1 MFLEALLTF
10 LLLMRLRKILQAFSP
25 HPLWE
30 RRLKWGMLASALFY
44 FLTSS
49 LRIEMATQWI
59 WHLALAGIIAFSF
72 REPRLVPARMTMYA
86 VLPLVVI
93 SVISTS
99 LSVFWPAFRPTVLK
113 YEAYVYPVVVTWL
126 IALLILSR
134 KQLKAL
140 KEEHKKRLQEE
151 EQHRIVMARKAEL
164 EALVAERTAELQQQK
179 EELQHTLQDL
189 KATQAQLIQREKMAS
204 LGELT
209 AGIAHEIK
217 NPLNFINNFSEL
229 NVELATEIRQC
240 INGMR
245 IGKNERDSL
254 SQLLHDLVE
263 NQKKIY
269 EHGNRADSIV
279 KAMLQHSRK
288 TAGQKQ
294 PVAINA
300 FVEEYLRLS
309 YHGIR
314 AKDGI
319 FNVIIETHF
328 DPALKEITINS
339 EEIGRVLLN
348 LFSNAFYAV
357 TEKKKKEGNDFEP
370 TVQVSTR
377 KRGGRLEICV
387 KDNGTGIPEKVKE
400 KIYQPFFTTKP
411 TGEGTGLGLSLSY
424 DIVTKGHGGEL
435 KVDTKEG
442 QGSEFI
448 VSIPL

>member
-10 LLLMRLRKILQAFSP
+10 LLLMRLRKILQTFSP
-25 HPLWE
+25 YPLWE
-30 RRLKWGMLASALFY
+30 RRLKWGMLASAVLF
-44 FLTSS
+44 FLTNG
-49 LRIEMATQWI
+49 LRIETATQWI
-59 WHLALAGIIAFSF
+59 WHLALVGILIFSF
-72 REPRLVPARMTMYA
+72 REPRFVPVRMTLYA

-93 SVISTS
+93 SIVSNS
-99 LSVFWPAFRPTVLK
+99 LLVLWPAGRPTLYQ
-113 YEAYVYPVVVTWL
+113 YEAYVYPVAATWL

-140 KEEHKKRLQEE
+140 KEERRKRLQEE
-151 EQHRIVMARKAEL
+151 EQHRIVTARKAEL

-179 EELQHTLQDL
+179 EELLHALQDL

-229 NVELATEIRQC
+229 NVELAAEIGQS
-240 INGMR
+240 INQMA
-245 IGKNERDSL
+245 IGNKEKDSL
-254 SQLLHDLVE
+254 SLLLHDLVE

-288 TAGQKQ
+288 TSGQKQ
-294 PVAINA
+294 PVDINA

-314 AKDGI
+314 AKDGM

-328 DPALKEITINS
+328 DPALKQVTING

-357 TEKKKKEGNDFEP
+357 TEKKKNKGSDYEP

-387 KDNGTGIPEKVKE
+387 KDNGMGIAEKVKE

-435 KVDTKEG
+435 KVETKEG

>member
-1 MFLEALLTF
+1 
-10 LLLMRLRKILQAFSP
+10 
-25 HPLWE
+25 
-30 RRLKWGMLASALFY
+30 
-44 FLTSS
+44 
-49 LRIEMATQWI
+49 
-59 WHLALAGIIAFSF
+59 
-72 REPRLVPARMTMYA
+72 MTIFA
-86 VLPLVVI
+86 VLPLVFI
-93 SVISTS
+93 SVTANS
-99 LSVFWPAFRPTVLK
+99 LLFFWPAGRTTLYQ
-113 YEAYVYPVVVTWL
+113 YEAYGYPVAATWL

-140 KEEHKKRLQEE
+140 KEERKKRLEEE
-151 EQHRIVMARKAEL
+151 EQHRIITARKAEL
-164 EALVAERTAELQQQK
+164 EALVAERTAELLQQK
-179 EELQHTLQDL
+179 EELQHALQDL

-229 NVELATEIRQC
+229 NVELAAEIGQSINRMAMSETE
-240 INGMR
+240 
-245 IGKNERDSL
+245 KDSL

-288 TAGQKQ
+288 TSGQKQ
-294 PVAINA
+294 PIDINA

-328 DPALKEITINS
+328 DPTLKQITINS

-348 LFSNAFYAV
+348 LFSNAFYTV
-357 TEKKKKEGNDFEP
+357 TEKKKTEGTGYEP

-377 KRGGRLEICV
+377 NRGNRLEICV
-387 KDNGTGIPEKVKE
+387 KDNGTGMPEKVKE

-435 KVDTKEG
+435 KVETKEG

>member
-30 RRLKWGMLASALFY
+30 RRLKWGMLAAAVLF
-44 FLTSS
+44 FTTEG
-49 LRIEMATQWI
+49 LRIELATQWI
-59 WHLALAGIIAFSF
+59 WHLALTGIIVFAF
-72 REPRLVPARMTMYA
+72 REPRFVPVRMTLYA
-86 VLPLVVI
+86 VLPLVII
-93 SVISTS
+93 SVISNS
-99 LSVFWPAFRPTVLK
+99 LRVLWPAARPTLFK
-113 YEAYVYPVVVTWL
+113 YEAYVYPVAATWL

-140 KEEHKKRLQEE
+140 KEERRKRLQEE
-151 EQHRIVMARKAEL
+151 EQHRLVTARKAEL
-164 EALVAERTAELQQQK
+164 EVLVAERTAELQQQK
-179 EELQHTLQDL
+179 EELQHALQDL
-189 KATQAQLIQREKMAS
+189 KSTQVQLIQREKMAS

-229 NVELATEIRQC
+229 SVELATEIGQC
-240 INGMR
+240 INQMT
-245 IGKNERDSL
+245 IDKSQKDSL
-254 SQLLHDLVE
+254 SQLLFDLVE

-269 EHGNRADSIV
+269 EHGNRADAIV

-288 TAGQKQ
+288 TAGQKHLID
-294 PVAINA
+294 INA

-309 YHGIR
+309 YHGAR
-314 AKDGI
+314 AKDGV

-328 DPALKEITINS
+328 DPALKQITINS

-357 TEKKKKEGNDFEP
+357 TEKKKTEGNGYEP

-377 KRGGRLEICV
+377 KRSGRLEICV
-387 KDNGTGIPEKVKE
+387 KDNGTGIPETVKE

-435 KVDTKEG
+435 KVETKEG